1 MKRKQAGFISIC
13 LAVITGVVLACGISA
28 CSINSTPTPTPKL
41 SAIALAPISPTDL
54 SVGTTMQFFAYGSY
68 SDGAVTN
75 ITSSVTWSS
84 DNSSIAYIDSTGLVT
99 GESAGQ
105 ANISASLDG
114 INSPD
119 VVLPVIVSAATPT
132 STAPGPELIS
142 IAITQPSTL
151 SINLILAGTKTQ
163 QFKATGTYS
172 DGSTKDI
179 TTLVTWS
186 SSRSNIADITS
197 AGLATGIAADTT
209 LITASMPGITSK
221 PVTVNVTSN

>member
-1 MKRKQAGFISIC
+1 MKRIQVGLISLC
-13 LAVITGVVLACGISA
+13 LALVTVAVLTCGMSA

-41 SAIALAPISPTDL
+41 SSIALAPISPGNL
-54 SVGTTMQFFAYGSY
+54 SVGTTMQFFAYGTY

-84 DNSSIAYIDSTGLVT
+84 DNSSIAYIDVTGLVT

-114 INSPD
+114 INSPA

-132 STAPGPELIS
+132 STTPGPALIS

-163 QFKATGTYS
+163 QFQATGTYS
-172 DGSTKDI
+172 DGSTKII

-186 SSRSNIADITS
+186 SSASNIASITS
-197 AGLATGIAADTT
+197 AGLSTGIAAGTT

-221 PVTVNVTSN
+221 PVTVNVTVN

>member
-1 MKRKQAGFISIC
+1 MKRKQMGFISLC
-13 LAVITGVVLACGISA
+13 LAAITAAVLSCGISA

-41 SAIALAPISPTDL
+41 SAIALAPISPTAL
-54 SVGTTMQFFAYGSY
+54 SVGATMQFFAYGTY

-84 DNSSIAYIDSTGLVT
+84 DNSGIAYIDVTGLVQ

-114 INSPD
+114 INSPV
-119 VVLPVIVSAATPT
+119 VVLPVIVSAATLT
-132 STAPGPELIS
+132 STTPGPALIS

-163 QFKATGTYS
+163 QFQATGTYS
-172 DGSTKDI
+172 DGSTKI
-179 TTLVTWS
+179 ITLVTWS
-186 SSRSNIADITS
+186 SSASNIAGITS
-197 AGLATGIAADTT
+197 AGLATGIAVGTT
-209 LITASMPGITSK
+209 LITASNPGITSK
-221 PVTVNVTSN
+221 PVTVNVTAN